1 MKGLMRKDFYMIWN
15 YGKTLLL
22 CCAVFLVVGAMSKEE
37 NFFFVVYPVLLGG
50 ILPSS
55 LLSYEERCGW
65 NGFCD
70 AMPLTRRTVVD
81 ARYVTTLVCFVL
93 LYALTLLLNLIGG
106 KSGSDLLQLVLL
118 LPAFGLL
125 APAIML
131 PVSLYFGVE
140 KGRILYFILVGGFV
154 ALGLFLFDSIRDVGA
169 ELHPGGLAASAV
181 ATLLIY
187 GVSWLL
193 SRRLYEKR
201 EL

>member
-1 MKGLMRKDFYMIWN
+1 MRGLMRKDFYMIWN
-15 YGKTLLL
+15 YGKMLLL
-22 CCAVFLVVGAMSKEE
+22 CSAVFLVVGAMSKEA

-65 NGFCD
+65 NSFCD

-93 LYALTLLLNLIGG
+93 LYALTLLMNLIGG
-106 KSGSDLLQLVLL
+106 HSVEELLQLALL
-118 LPAFGLL
+118 LPAFGLI

-140 KGRILYFILVGGFV
+140 KGRILYFILVGVFV
-154 ALGLFLFDSIRDVGA
+154 VLGLFLFDSIHDVGT
-169 ELHPGGLAASAV
+169 EMHPGGLAAGV
-181 ATLLIY
+181 PVTLLIY
-187 GVSWLL
+187 GGSWLL

-201 EL
+201 DL